1 MEQRIITATDLG
13 SSKISVSVA
22 KVIGRDVQVIYHK
35 KRPSRGIRYSTVF
48 NPQQASEE
56 VSAAI
61 KDAETALNIKIN
73 STLVGL
79 PRYGIVQKIG
89 EAGIQRTDPRSSITK
104 EELDA
109 LQSDAIE
116 TFPVNEE
123 ADEMV
128 FGAVTQSF
136 SVGDRISYPEQDIIG
151 MTGETVSGIFK
162 LFIGK
167 KKNFNDLNSV
177 FSRAGLAVSRRYFTP
192 DITARA
198 ALTESEMENGV
209 AVIDLG
215 AGASSLTIYEG
226 RIIRYYACI
235 PFGGNTITNDIK
247 LESSISSVLAEN
259 IKLAFGVCKPD
270 SLQNLNEKVIQLT
283 SDEISKP
290 KHLPIRF
297 LSEIIEAR
305 ITEIFEALLY
315 EIQRSGYADSLRSGI
330 VLTGGGA
337 NLAGCKSLLN
347 EISGYTVRIG
357 WPRRNFFIADGCPE
371 AFDPSATTSL
381 GMILAARDN
390 EHIISTNDTPTLCSE
405 EDREE
410 EIPPVEP
417 IVNEN
422 VKEETLFDP
431 SEGQISKEELER
443 RREEKKKEKANRP
456 RPAWS
461 TIDKITTGIN
471 VLGNLF
477 NNFYDGVHE
486 EDEEEENK

>member
-1 MEQRIITATDLG
+1 MEERIITATDLG
-13 SSKISVSVA
+13 SSKISVTVA
-22 KVIGRDVQVIYHK
+22 KVTGRDVQIIYHK

-61 KDAETALNIKIN
+61 RDAEKALNIKIN

-79 PRYGIVQKIG
+79 PRYGIVQKVG
-89 EAGIQRTDPRSSITK
+89 VAGIRRTDSRSSITK

-109 LQSDAIE
+109 LQADAIE
-116 TFPVNEE
+116 TYPVDEN

-136 SVGDRISYPEQDIIG
+136 SVEDKISYPEQDIIG
-151 MTGETVSGIFK
+151 MTGETVSGMFK
-162 LFIGK
+162 LFVGK
-167 KKNFNDLNSV
+167 KKNFDDLNAV

-192 DITARA
+192 DITAKA

-209 AVIDLG
+209 AIIDLG
-215 AGASSLTIYEG
+215 AGATSLTIYEG
-226 RIIRYYACI
+226 KIIRYYACI

-247 LESSISSVLAEN
+247 LEGSISSALAEN

-270 SLQNLNEKVIQLT
+270 SLQNLSEKVIQIT
-283 SDEISKP
+283 NDEISKP

-305 ITEIFEALLY
+305 ITEIFEAVLY

-347 EISGYTVRIG
+347 ELSGYTVRIG
-357 WPRRNFFIADGCPE
+357 WPRRNFFIAEGCPE
-371 AFDPSATTSL
+371 ALDPSAATAL

-390 EHIISTNDTPTLCSE
+390 EHIISTNDIPTLASE
-405 EDREE
+405 ELAEE
-410 EIPPVEP
+410 ETPAVEP
-417 IVNEN
+417 IIAEGAG
-422 VKEETLFDP
+422 EGTLFAP
-431 SEGQISKEELER
+431 SEEEISKEERER
-443 RREEKKKEKANRP
+443 KKAEKKKEKANRP
-456 RPAWS
+456 RPTWGPIKVF
-461 TIDKITTGIN
+461 TEKIN
-471 VLGNLF
+471 DLGNLF
-477 NNFYDGVHE
+477 TQIYDEAH
-486 EDEEEENK
+486 EEEENK